1 MTNWDP
7 NHPSL
12 RSPIAPHE
20 TACVLRMHRAGY
32 KGRATMK
39 ILKLRGTRLMNQMQ
53 RALDAETH
61 AARAGRPIHDALI
74 DPKKGAMINT
84 CG

>member
-1 MTNWDP
+1 
-7 NHPSL
+7 
-12 RSPIAPHE
+12 
-20 TACVLRMHRAGY
+20 MHRAGY

-74 DPKKGAMINT
+74 DPKKVK
-84 CG
+84 